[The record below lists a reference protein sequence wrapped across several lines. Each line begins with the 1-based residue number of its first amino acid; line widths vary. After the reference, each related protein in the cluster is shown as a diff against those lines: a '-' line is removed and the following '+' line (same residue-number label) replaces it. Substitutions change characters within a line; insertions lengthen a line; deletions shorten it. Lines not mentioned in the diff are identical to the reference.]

1 MGDACALQDCT
12 ACLAASG
19 EPPCSSS
26 RPAAPALSTAAAGAR
41 GLAARATL
49 GRLPCGTAPSQ
60 RAPPPTPTLPTRGSR
75 RRPAAGLGLVYI
87 VGQWTAS
94 AGCGVQRRA
103 RSTVYRL
110 PGPPTRRSQRGWGAS
125 ASAGGLA
132 GPGRPSG
139 LDSGASLR
147 WGDDPWGLV
156 VAQHPP
162 RCSVPLRW
170 FLKCMCAGALAG

>member
-1 MGDACALQDCT
+1 MRAHCRTAPLASRPAVSPPVLVAGQLPRLSALQRLWPVASRHGPPSG
-12 ACLAASG
+12 ACLAA
-19 EPPCSSS
+19 PP
-26 RPAAPALSTAAAGAR
+26 PASAR
-41 GLAARATL
+41 
-49 GRLPCGTAPSQ
+49 
-60 RAPPPTPTLPTRGSR
+60 PPPTPTLPTRGSR

-139 LDSGASLR
+139 LDSGAALR
-147 WGDDPWGLV
+147 WGADPWGLV